1 MFKASGKTYHV
12 TKLVLFD
19 GSTSSSCGPAS
30 SSTGPFYCPADQ
42 KVYFDLGFM
51 DELTAKFGASGG
63 DFAMAY
69 VVSHEFGHHVQDE
82 LGINQSVQDQMQA
95 DPARQNDLSVRM
107 ELQADCLAGV
117 WAHSAV
123 AELEPG
129 DIDEALNAAA
139 SVGDDRIQTKTQGR
153 IDPEIVDARLGCR
166 TDPVVHDRLPGWRR
180 QQVRHV
186 QRRLTRPVAGSLR
199 WAIQSAPCGGV
210 AQW

>member
-1 MFKASGKTYHV
+1 
-12 TKLVLFD
+12 
-19 GSTSSSCGPAS
+19 
-30 SSTGPFYCPADQ
+30 
-42 KVYFDLGFM
+42 M

-139 SVGDDRIQTKTQGR
+139 SVGDDRIQRRPRAGSTPNCGPTARLPNGPSGSR
-153 IDPEIVDARLGCR
+153 PATRAATSTSATRSAPVDAAGGGLPALGDTIR
-166 TDPVVHDRLPGWRR
+166 ALRRSSSVVEQGTHKPLVGGSNPPSATSR
-180 QQVRHV
+180 QRSPTALHPKG
-186 QRRLTRPVAGSLR
+186 R
-199 WAIQSAPCGGV
+199 
-210 AQW
+210 